1 MKEITKLFVN
11 KYRIKKIGY
20 DFMGYTFVSPTDLS
34 YHHLIIEKVKG
45 GEESLE
51 NGCVLVRKTAHDYI
65 HIIERFDR
73 DIFDKITKEIII
85 EKEYGININ
94 SIEIINDLLLFFE
107 EKHKDDT
114 FKGGSLIVRDCYKR
128 RILTRD
134 SEFENRYSNIA

>member
-1 MKEITKLFVN
+1 MIIF
-11 KYRIKKIGY
+11 
-20 DFMGYTFVSPTDLS
+20 
-34 YHHLIIEKVKG
+34 HIIEK
-45 GEESLE
+45 
-51 NGCVLVRKTAHDYI
+51 
-65 HIIERFDR
+65 FDR